1 MEKRQ
6 FAGLGD
12 SVSLLGF
19 GGMRFPLREGT
30 KEVDVTATEKLIDYA
45 MSRGVNYYDTA
56 YPYHNEKAEE
66 ILGGILSSYP
76 RDQFFLADKLPIW
89 LLKSE
94 EEVDTYFEEQL
105 RRCQVDYFDYYLVHS
120 MDASRISLL
129 EKFHVYEKLRERQK
143 EGQIRHLGFSFHDSP
158 EVLERIVKA
167 YHWDFVQIQLNY
179 LDWELQ
185 KAKQQYQVLEQA
197 GLPCVVMEPVRGGS
211 LASLSPE
218 AVAILQQARPGES
231 AASWAIRF
239 AASKPG
245 VLTVLSGMSAM
256 EQLQDNLRVMEHF
269 QPITPEEEQVLWKA
283 LAEYRK
289 AGTIP
294 CTGCRYCME
303 CPFGVSIPDIF
314 SLYNAYCVSHHP
326 FGLVTSY
333 RLLGEEH
340 QIQHCVQCGQCM
352 EHCPQNLPVPELLRK
367 VEAEVRRVAEEQN
380 LSF

>member
-12 SVSLLGF
+12 DVSLLGF
-19 GGMRFPLREGT
+19 GGMRFPLKEGS
-30 KEVDVTATEKLIDYA
+30 KEVDVAATEKLIAHA
-45 MSRGVNYYDTA
+45 MSREINYYDTA
-56 YPYHNEKAEE
+56 YPYHEGKAEE
-66 ILGGILSSYP
+66 ILGGILKAYP

-89 LLKSE
+89 MLHSE

-105 RRCQVDYFDYYLVHS
+105 RRCQVEYFDYYLVHS
-120 MDASRISLL
+120 MDGSRIPLL

-143 EGQIRHLGFSFHDSP
+143 KGQIRHLGFSFHDSP
-158 EVLERIVKA
+158 EVLRQIVEA
-167 YHWDFVQIQLNY
+167 YPWDFAQIQLNY

-185 KAKQQYQVLEQA
+185 RAKEQYQVLEAA
-197 GLPCVVMEPVRGGS
+197 GLPCIVMEPVRGGS

-239 AASKPG
+239 AASRPG

-256 EQLQDNLRVMEHF
+256 EQLQDNLRVMESF
-269 QPITPEEEQVLWKA
+269 QPITPEEETVLWKA

-294 CTGCRYCME
+294 CTGCRYCMD
-303 CPFGVSIPDIF
+303 CPFGVSIPEIF
-314 SLYNAYCVSHHP
+314 SLYNAYCVSRHP

-333 RLLGEEH
+333 RLLGEKH
-340 QIQHCVQCGQCM
+340 QSQHCVQCGQCM

-367 VEAEVRRVAEEQN
+367 VDAEVRKVAEEQK
-380 LSF
+380 LSL